1 MNWLSSFDELS
12 RYRLRLTAERSDLR
26 PTLTVCMSTGC
37 TASGSEAVLR
47 ALVEAQRKL
56 GAEGRV
62 TIRRTGCHGFCERGP
77 LVVLRPHGLLYQ
89 QVEEKDAEA
98 IVASIIDGVRP
109 VERLLY
115 QDPVTGVRVAREEQ
129 IPFYQKQTRLLL
141 ANNGHIDPTDIG
153 DYVAVGG
160 YSALEKV
167 LSSMKPEEVIGAV
180 KRAGLRGRGGAGFPT
195 GRKWELCRSSE
206 GWPKYVICNADE
218 GDPGAFMDR
227 SLLEA
232 NPHSVL
238 EGLLIGA
245 YAIGADEGYFYIRNE
260 YPLALRHVRTAIQ
273 QASESGLL
281 GENILGSGFSFS
293 VKVCRGGG
301 AFVCGEETA
310 LIASVEGRLGE
321 PRPRPPY
328 PVERGLWGKPTDI
341 NNVKTW
347 ASVPL
352 IINNGPEWFA
362 NIGTEQSKGTMIFSL
377 VGKVCNTGLVE
388 VPMGITLRRLIFDIG
403 GGPPPGRSF
412 KAVQAGG
419 PSGGCL
425 PASLLDLQVDY
436 EQLAAAGSMMGS
448 GGMVVMDDRTC
459 MVNVAKYFLTFTAD
473 ESCGKCVPCR
483 EGTKEML
490 AILTDITE
498 GRGSNGE
505 LEKLEEIAHWV
516 KDTALCGLGQ
526 TAPNPVLTTLRYFRD
541 EYVAHT
547 EQHRCPAGV
556 CRALIR
562 YYIEPS
568 ECPGCGLCRLNC
580 PSAAITGDKQK
591 PHVIDAARC
600 ERCGV
605 CIELCKF
612 GAIKVE

>member
-37 TASGSEAVLR
+37 TASGSPEVLR
-47 ALVEAQRKL
+47 ALMEAQRKL
-56 GAEGRV
+56 GAEGRFA
-62 TIRRTGCHGFCERGP
+62 IKRTGCHGFCERGP

-115 QDPVTGVRVAREEQ
+115 QDPATGVRVTREEQ

-167 LSSMKPEEVIGAV
+167 LSSMTPEQVIDV
-180 KRAGLRGRGGAGFPT
+180 IKRAGLRGRGGAGFPT
-195 GRKWELCRSSE
+195 GRKWELCRSAE

-245 YAIGADEGYFYIRNE
+245 YAIGAEEGYFYIRNE

-281 GENILGSGFSFS
+281 GENILGSGLNFT

-341 NNVKTW
+341 NNVKSW

-362 NIGTEQSKGTMIFSL
+362 SIGTEHSKGTMIFSL
-377 VGKVCNTGLVE
+377 VGKVRNTGLVE

-403 GGPPPGRSF
+403 GGPPPGRAF

-547 EQHRCPAGV
+547 EQHKCPAGV

-562 YYIEPS
+562 YFIEPS

-580 PSAAITGDKQK
+580 PSTAIAGDKQK
-591 PHVIDAARC
+591 PHAIDDAKC

-605 CIELCKF
+605 CVELCKF